1 MEVPTNTN
9 SLVNSLS
16 GGINGQGNAKLSVK
30 NADGD
35 VINFSLESGGS
46 TSFEARQTTGDDGAV
61 TQSISAASVAAN
73 NFSITVEGD
82 LTEEELAAV
91 VELAD
96 KFLTAAN
103 GFFQGNDD
111 FEGASDSLTG
121 FSEDFD
127 VLSLNIEQAIQ
138 QAFDGSTGTQTF
150 RGGNLDAT
158 EVPEGGTVDSAP
170 TGIRNPQVLTQSV
183 ADAVFGTENTQDSIF
198 KSVNQLIEEFFQ
210 NFNTQSESQSES

>member
-1 MEVPTNTN
+1 MEVPTN
-9 SLVNSLS
+9 SLVNQASF
-16 GGINGQGNAKLSVK
+16 GGGVNGQGNASLSVK

-35 VINFSLESGGS
+35 TINFSLESGGS
-46 TSFEARQTTGDDGAV
+46 TSFEASQTTGEDGAIV
-61 TQSISAASVAAN
+61 QSFSVASVAAN
-73 NFSITVEGD
+73 NFSISVEGD

-127 VLSLNIEQAIQ
+127 VLSLDIEQAIQ
-138 QAFDGSTGTQTF
+138 QAFGGSTGTQTF
-150 RGGNLDAT
+150 RGGNLDET
-158 EVPEGGTVDSAP
+158 EVPEGGEIDAAP
-170 TGIRNPQVLTQSV
+170 TGIRNPQGLTQSV
-183 ADAVFGTENTQDSIF
+183 ADAVFGSGTTPDSIF

-210 NFNTQSESQSES
+210 NFNTQSESEIA